1 MDAEERARLNA
12 EFWGQIG
19 DLRAKDSFRG
29 FKAELTQRHGQG
41 ESIDKLREFCMGYA
55 HDIAASTVAQYS
67 FVDRTEFIERIRKI
81 VDETLAELPP

>member
-41 ESIDKLREFCMGYA
+41 ESIDKLREFCMG
-55 HDIAASTVAQYS
+55 
-67 FVDRTEFIERIRKI
+67 
-81 VDETLAELPP
+81 LADSIPRAGECQRALKTGQRLALENRPF